1 MYTAREK
8 NNSLIKNRHNVPDK
22 HHWHP
27 IVRKE
32 DARLSE
38 NGLSPEQRET
48 AWNQLHNHLFSY
60 QNTFLGFQINQSFD
74 SERTKPFLD
83 IALNN
88 DGDPFSASS
97 LDAMN
102 TKVMECAVLDYF
114 AKLWGIQQSYT
125 SKEEQ
130 RAYWGYITS
139 MGSTESNLLALF
151 NARDYLAGMPL
162 NNPILDPDGSKAAD
176 RDVHES
182 QPSLAINGHSIVNG
196 SHSPPKIDHRNG
208 KLPNTQLKVNP
219 NKFTPVVFLSHDSY
233 HGFEK
238 ALRVLQMKT
247 FCDVGS
253 GNFPCPLKYPDDY
266 PSSFSDEFLDQNGWP
281 RAVPVEA
288 DGSIS
293 IPCLVKLVAVFVSR
307 GYPPLVIFTC
317 GTTFKGANDNSQA
330 AINEL
335 VPILKQNNM
344 YERRVYYSSEDP
356 TKCDIRNGF
365 WFHIDGALGGA
376 HLRFLEMAVNQDL
389 VQNVFP
395 NGFPVF
401 DFRIP
406 EVKSIA
412 MSLHKWFGCPF
423 PSAVFMMRK
432 MDQVKPLDLPLCI
445 GGLDSTLS
453 GSRGGHSVLVLWD
466 LLSKKS
472 YDDFKEIA
480 VHGAEMVAF
489 SLKKFQ
495 DLQKELSFDLW
506 LSHTLGSL
514 FVYFRQPRQDIVRR
528 YSLASKPLKVK
539 TLGGTF
545 EDRIYSQICLM
556 PHVTKKLV
564 LQFIEELRAP
574 GAFPIQN

>member
-8 NNSLIKNRHNVPDK
+8 NNNPITNRHNVPDK
-22 HHWHP
+22 YHWYP
-27 IVRKE
+27 LVRKE

-38 NGLSPEQRET
+38 KGLSPEQRES
-48 AWNQLHNHLFSY
+48 AWNQLHNYLFSY
-60 QNTFLGFQINQSFD
+60 QNTYLGFQVNQSFD
-74 SERTKPFLD
+74 CERTKPFLD
-83 IALNN
+83 ISLNN
-88 DGDPFSASS
+88 DGDPFSAST
-97 LDAMN
+97 LEATN

-114 AKLWGIQQSYT
+114 AKLWGIQQSNP
-125 SKEEQ
+125 SNEEE

-139 MGSTESNLLALF
+139 NGSSESNLLALF

-162 NNPILDPDGSKAAD
+162 NNSISDINDSKAAD
-176 RDVHES
+176 KDVDETR
-182 QPSLAINGHSIVNG
+182 PGMAI
-196 SHSPPKIDHRNG
+196 
-208 KLPNTQLKVNP
+208 KLPNTQLEENP

-247 FCDVGS
+247 FCDIAS

-266 PSSFSDEFLDQNGWP
+266 PSSFSDELLDQNGWP

-293 IPCLVKLVAVFVSR
+293 IPCLVKLVAAFVSR

-317 GTTFKGANDNSQA
+317 GTTFKGANDNPQA

-344 YERRVYYSSEDP
+344 YERRVYSSEDP
-356 TKCDIRNGF
+356 TKYDIRNGF
-365 WFHIDGALGGA
+365 WFHVDGALEGA
-376 HLRFLEMAVNQDL
+376 HLRFLEMAVNQGL
-389 VQNVFP
+389 VQNMFP

-412 MSLHKWFGCPF
+412 MSLHKWLGCPF
-423 PSAVFMMRK
+423 PSAVFMIRRVDQAKPMK
-432 MDQVKPLDLPLCI
+432 MPLYI
-445 GGLDSTLS
+445 GGLDSTLP
-453 GSRGGHSVLVLWD
+453 GSRSGHSVLVLWD

-472 YDDFKEIA
+472 YDDFIEIA
-480 VHGAEMVAF
+480 VHGVEMVAF
-489 SLKKFQ
+489 SMNKFQ
-495 DLQKELSFDLW
+495 ELQEELSFDLW
-506 LSHTLGSL
+506 LSHMPGSL

-545 EDRIYSQICLM
+545 EDRIYSHICLM
-556 PHVTKKLV
+556 PHVSKKLV